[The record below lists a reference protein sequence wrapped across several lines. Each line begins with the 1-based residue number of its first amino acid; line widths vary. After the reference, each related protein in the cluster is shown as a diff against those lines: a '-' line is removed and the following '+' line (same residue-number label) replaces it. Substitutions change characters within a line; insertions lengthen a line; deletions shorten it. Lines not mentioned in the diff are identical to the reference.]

1 MAGVLWDSRSRFNQA
16 YVVAQRYQRRLRL
29 FNAPKNFVTC
39 LHELRDIVKDGCSDE
54 NASKFKKRVDELVE
68 ATTNKLNE
76 PRGNAEV
83 LRSR

>member
-1 MAGVLWDSRSRFNQA
+1 MKP
-16 YVVAQRYQRRLRL
+16 L
-29 FNAPKNFVTC
+29 FAD
-39 LHELRDIVKDGCSDE
+39 EDGCNDE
-54 NASKFKKRVDELVE
+54 DASKFKKRVDELVE